1 MSLRS
6 TTDPPDGRRLRCRLA
21 AVRLEARLA
30 PEERRGL
37 LQVLLPEQRLHEDIE
52 GLVLNGELV
61 YVIVVRGVV
70 VHRPSRGGEHEVS
83 CGPFI
88 AVARDRRI
96 PFAVEIV
103 VDRGGNMAVRPID
116 DLRRAN

>member
-6 TTDPPDGRRLRCRLA
+6 TTDPPDGRRLLCRLA

-61 YVIVVRGVV
+61 YVRAVGAWVVT
-70 VHRPSRGGEHEVS
+70 PPPRGGEQGVS
-83 CGPFI
+83 GAPFI
-88 AVARDRRI
+88 GVAPHGQI
-96 PFAVEIV
+96 PLPVKILVA
-103 VDRGGNMAVRPID
+103 
-116 DLRRAN
+116 